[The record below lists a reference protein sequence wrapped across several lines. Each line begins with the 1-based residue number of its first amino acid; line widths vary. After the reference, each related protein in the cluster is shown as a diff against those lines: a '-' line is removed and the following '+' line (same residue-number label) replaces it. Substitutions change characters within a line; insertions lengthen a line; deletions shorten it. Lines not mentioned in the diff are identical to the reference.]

1 MEYSEEVKHNEEEFS
16 KVLATLDPELWRI
29 KQSLQV
35 NEINPMVIPFV
46 IEALSHVANITGHGS
61 ITIYI
66 SNGEITNIEPAGRM
80 KINLRAVIEGT
91 R

>member
-1 MEYSEEVKHNEEEFS
+1 MNQENYI

-80 KINLRAVIEGT
+80 KINLRAVIESE
-91 R
+91 RR